1 MAASDS
7 SKEDYPIKNP
17 VVEVNS
23 LKDVSPQFNVDGVE
37 DEDGYQFNHEGV
49 KIDGYTKKDKND
61 MQRMGKKQELMVRL
75 ASYPNIGDKWLTNGS
90 EKFPSPLR
98 IELYCPSSSNMGV
111 SFDVGRLIYR
121 ICSSQG

>member
-7 SKEDYPIKNP
+7 SKEDYPTKNP
-17 VVEVNS
+17 VVEVTS
-23 LKDVSPQFNVDGVE
+23 MKDVSREFNVDGVE

-75 ASYPNIGDKWLTNGS
+75 HNHPKIGRRG
-90 EKFPSPLR
+90 
-98 IELYCPSSSNMGV
+98 
-111 SFDVGRLIYR
+111 
-121 ICSSQG
+121 

>member
-17 VVEVNS
+17 VVEVSS

-49 KIDGYTKKDKND
+49 KVDGYTKKDKND
-61 MQRMGKKQELMVRL
+61 MQRLGKKQELMVRL
-75 ASYPNIGDKWLTNGS
+75 DRYPNVDDSG
-90 EKFPSPLR
+90 
-98 IELYCPSSSNMGV
+98 
-111 SFDVGRLIYR
+111 
-121 ICSSQG
+121 